1 MNYDLNFFFNL
12 YSELKKTKDF
22 SEYEREI
29 ITNNAILNSIP
40 FDKLSAESQID
51 TLVSKY
57 KDLINAAAY
66 LTNNGRHTTTAT
78 TNNNKSS
85 QEIWNDLNYLNQ
97 LIPWFALERTGEL
110 KLLENIIKKLSGQLG
125 KDHTTRR

>member
-1 MNYDLNFFFNL
+1 MNYDLIYFFNL

-22 SEYEREI
+22 SEYETEI
-29 ITNNAILNSIP
+29 ITNNVILNSVP
-40 FDKLSAESQID
+40 FDKLSADSQID

-57 KDLINAAAY
+57 KDLINAVAH

-78 TNNNKSS
+78 TNNKSS
-85 QEIWNDLNYLNQ
+85 QETWNDLDYLNR
-97 LIPWFALERTGEL
+97 LIPWFALERTGES
-110 KLLENIIKKLSGQLG
+110 KILENIIKQLSGQLG